1 MLKRKKE
8 KATAAKAP
16 KSNAATASGA
26 SSKAAAATSAGPD
39 MIAKE
44 IRKAEKIV
52 EDINAAMESSS
63 WAQLRA
69 ALGRAEKLNVSI
81 RLLKEV
87 PIGKLVKKIGK
98 KAEDKACA
106 EKATAIVSRWKST
119 FVR

>member
-26 SSKAAAATSAGPD
+26 SKAAAATSTGPD

-119 FVR
+119 FVG